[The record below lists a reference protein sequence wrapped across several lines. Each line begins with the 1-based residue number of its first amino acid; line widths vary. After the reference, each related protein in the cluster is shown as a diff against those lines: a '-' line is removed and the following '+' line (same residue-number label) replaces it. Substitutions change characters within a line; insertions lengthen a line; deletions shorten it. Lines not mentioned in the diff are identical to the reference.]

1 MNRVGKEKRQG
12 KARDNFLLL
21 RPYAYTKLPNWMFP
35 EPRIAI
41 KTSFSVLQSHSNIT
55 QLKFCN
61 YEHVEQSEAEC
72 YQKNVF
78 GEIGD
83 AVQSIA
89 S

>member
-1 MNRVGKEKRQG
+1 MNRVGKEKRQE
-12 KARDNFLLL
+12 KARDDFLLL
-21 RPYAYTKLPNWMFP
+21 RPYAYTQLPNWMFP
-35 EPRIAI
+35 EPRIAT
-41 KTSFSVLQSHSNIT
+41 KPSFSALQSHSSIP

-83 AVQSIA
+83 AVQSRA